1 MLLVILKA
9 NAFLEGFK
17 KKNCKK
23 KKNQREFRVEAVI
36 KRKGKKVYVKWKGY
50 DSFFISWIDEKDIV

>member
-1 MLLVILKA
+1 MHFWKVLIKII
-9 NAFLEGFK
+9 EK
-17 KKNCKK
+17 KKK

>member
-1 MLLVILKA
+1 MHFWKVLRKRIAK
-9 NAFLEGFK
+9 
-17 KKNCKK
+17 KK

-50 DSFFISWIDEKDIV
+50 DSFFISWIDEKDIA